1 MHPLNLKHVKMDFE
15 IKGGLSM
22 NHETTHSDWRTV
34 ANCLASQNYIS
45 IVKGLVHH
53 FTAIEDEE
61 ILDKIYEDFMN
72 NGSITT
78 VLNNDL
84 QDIINYYLSK

>member
-1 MHPLNLKHVKMDFE
+1 MDFE
-15 IKGGLSM
+15 IKRGLSM
-22 NHETTHSDWRTV
+22 NHDTTQSDWRTV
-34 ANCLASQNYIS
+34 TSCLASHDYVS

-61 ILDKIYEDFMN
+61 ILGKIYEDFMN
-72 NGSITT
+72 DDCITT

-84 QDIINYYLSK
+84 QTIINHYLSK

>member
-1 MHPLNLKHVKMDFE
+1 MDFE
-15 IKGGLSM
+15 IKGELSM
-22 NHETTHSDWRTV
+22 NHETTQSDWRTV
-34 ANCLASQNYIS
+34 ASCLAFQNYIS

-72 NGSITT
+72 NDSITT

>member
-1 MHPLNLKHVKMDFE
+1 MDIE

-22 NHETTHSDWRTV
+22 NHETIQSDWRTV
-34 ANCLASQNYIS
+34 ASCLASQNYIS

-61 ILDKIYEDFMN
+61 ILDKIYDNFMDDD
-72 NGSITT
+72 SITT
-78 VLNNDL
+78 IFNNDL
-84 QDIINYYLSK
+84 QTIINHYLSK

>member
-1 MHPLNLKHVKMDFE
+1 MDFE

-34 ANCLASQNYIS
+34 ASCLESHNYIS

-61 ILDKIYEDFMN
+61 TLDKIYDDFMN
-72 NGSITT
+72 DDCITT

-84 QDIINYYLSK
+84 QAIINQSLLK

>member
-1 MHPLNLKHVKMDFE
+1 MDIE

-22 NHETTHSDWRTV
+22 NHDTTQSDWRTV
-34 ANCLASQNYIS
+34 ANCLASHDYVS

-53 FTAIEDEE
+53 FVAIEDEE
-61 ILDKIYEDFMN
+61 ILDNIYDDFMN
-72 NGSITT
+72 DDTITT

-84 QDIINYYLSK
+84 QTIINHYLSK

>member
-1 MHPLNLKHVKMDFE
+1 
-15 IKGGLSM
+15 M
-22 NHETTHSDWRTV
+22 NHETKQPDWQTV
-34 ANCLASQNYIS
+34 ANFLAKHNYVS
-45 IVKGLVHH
+45 LVKGLVYH

-72 NGSITT
+72 DDSITT

-84 QDIINYYLSK
+84 QTIINHYLSK

>member
-1 MHPLNLKHVKMDFE
+1 MDFE

-22 NHETTHSDWRTV
+22 NHETTQSDWQTV
-34 ANCLASQNYIS
+34 ASCLESQDYVS
-45 IVKGLVHH
+45 IVKGLVCH

-61 ILDKIYEDFMN
+61 ILDKIYDDFMN
-72 NGSITT
+72 DDTITT

-84 QDIINYYLSK
+84 QTIINHYLSK

>member
-1 MHPLNLKHVKMDFE
+1 MDFE
-15 IKGGLSM
+15 INKGGLSM

-34 ANCLASQNYIS
+34 ASCLASQDYIS

-61 ILDKIYEDFMN
+61 ILDKIYDDFMN
-72 NGSITT
+72 DDSITT
-78 VLNNDL
+78 VLNNDF
-84 QDIINYYLSK
+84 QDIINRYLTK

>member
-1 MHPLNLKHVKMDFE
+1 MDVE

-22 NHETTHSDWRTV
+22 NHDTTQSDWQTV
-34 ANCLASQNYIS
+34 ASCLASYDYVS
-45 IVKGLVHH
+45 IVKGLVCH

-72 NGSITT
+72 DDSIAMI
-78 VLNNDL
+78 LNNDL
-84 QDIINYYLSK
+84 QIIINQYLSK

>member
-1 MHPLNLKHVKMDFE
+1 MDIE

-34 ANCLASQNYIS
+34 ASCLASHDYVS

-53 FTAIEDEE
+53 FTAIDDEE
-61 ILDKIYEDFMN
+61 ILDKIYEEFINDD
-72 NGSITT
+72 SITT

-84 QDIINYYLSK
+84 QTIINYYLSK

>member
-1 MHPLNLKHVKMDFE
+1 
-15 IKGGLSM
+15 M
-22 NHETTHSDWRTV
+22 NHETKPSDWRTV
-34 ANCLASQNYIS
+34 ASCLVSQNYIS

-53 FTAIEDEE
+53 FKTIEDEE
-61 ILDKIYEDFMN
+61 ILDKIYNDFMN
-72 NGSITT
+72 DDCITT

>member
-1 MHPLNLKHVKMDFE
+1 MDIE

-22 NHETTHSDWRTV
+22 SHETTQSEWRTV
-34 ANCLASQNYIS
+34 ASCLASQNYIS

-53 FTAIEDEE
+53 FTAIDDEE
-61 ILDKIYEDFMN
+61 ILDKIYDDFMN
-72 NGSITT
+72 DDSITT

-84 QDIINYYLSK
+84 RTIINYYLSK

>member
-1 MHPLNLKHVKMDFE
+1 
-15 IKGGLSM
+15 M
-22 NHETTHSDWRTV
+22 NYETAQSDWRTV
-34 ANCLASQNYIS
+34 ANCLASHDYIS

-72 NGSITT
+72 DDSITA

-84 QDIINYYLSK
+84 QTIINDYLSK